1 MVGRL
6 LLTVEGSVGSHPEVP
21 GVETRTGTW
30 EGFGAGLASA
40 TGNDWHGYVR
50 TDDLMAE
57 SLANLVS
64 APDAATTA
72 GVLIPLAAPEGI
84 PNLWREVPS
93 SVTVL
98 VPQPQF
104 TAAVCVRPSDGSSV
118 ELAPA
123 VIAAGLA
130 QRTWS
135 VAEATGPRMVIL
147 DSDCSPLTPRRPTL
161 DAPLRE
167 AIRSEV
173 QRQRSALGQVQATA
187 LHAGLLLLHDDLD
200 GSHSLSQTIE
210 GEEGHYGDYWHAI
223 MHRREPDYG
232 NAKYWFR
239 RVGRHSTMRSL
250 AKALQAGAFGPIP
263 EPWDSRLSG
272 SGGWDSMAF
281 VDLCEAATRNPALEA
296 VARRI
301 QRIEMLTL
309 LSSLFDASAG

>member
-30 EGFGAGLASA
+30 ESFLAGLSSA
-40 TGNDWHGYVR
+40 AGDDWHGYVR
-50 TDDLMAE
+50 TDDLTAE
-57 SLANLVS
+57 SLANLAS
-64 APDAATTA
+64 ALDGATTA
-72 GVLIPLAAPEGI
+72 GVLIPLAAPEGV
-84 PNLWREVPS
+84 PSLWREVPS
-93 SVTVL
+93 SVAVL
-98 VPQPQF
+98 VPQPHF
-104 TAAVCVRPSDGSSV
+104 TAAVCVRPSDGNSV

-123 VIAAGLA
+123 AIAAGLA

-135 VAEATGPRMVIL
+135 VAEANGPRMVIL
-147 DSDCSPLTPRRPTL
+147 DTDCSPLTPRRPTL
-161 DAPLRE
+161 DASLRE

-173 QRQRSALGQVQATA
+173 QRQRPALGQVQATA

-200 GSHSLSQTIE
+200 GSHSQSQTIE

-239 RVGRHSTMRSL
+239 RVGRHSAMRPL
-250 AKALQAGAFGPIP
+250 AKALREGGLGLIP

-272 SGGWDSMAF
+272 SGGWDSMAL
-281 VDLCEAATRNPALEA
+281 VDLCEAAARNPALDA

-309 LSSLFDASAG
+309 LCSLFESSAQ